1 MTALP
6 EVLEKLERATPDWR
20 AYPHG
25 VIRSGQFHEYVNG
38 SAQLQNAM
46 FTGEFR
52 DEDRDAAVAAV
63 NWLREH
69 GPGLLRDGGD
79 GSAALGLL
87 SRMRFACGD
96 NGLRMQDEL
105 EEYLRGLAEDAAR
118 YRWLRKHAEVFM
130 PGVKT
135 ATNTLYRGDYC
146 ATWDAAIDA
155 AMHAPGG
162 AG

>member
-1 MTALP
+1 MTVRDSLP

-69 GPGLLRDGGD
+69 GPGLLRDAGD
-79 GSAALGLL
+79 GWMPIESAPRDGTRVLL
-87 SRMRFACGD
+87 CLEGSVIEGWFEPLSPFAEGWQAVHLELHGCGCCS
-96 NGLRMQDEL
+96 GGGPQPTHWRPLPQS
-105 EEYLRGLAEDAAR
+105 
-118 YRWLRKHAEVFM
+118 
-130 PGVKT
+130 P
-135 ATNTLYRGDYC
+135 
-146 ATWDAAIDA
+146 

-162 AG
+162 AGGGL